1 MSLNKNPN
9 RIGGHTNTADR
20 NTRIR
25 INHEI
30 DAKELRI
37 IGPAGEQLGIFTPK
51 RALEMAEQHELD
63 LVEIA
68 PQAAPPV
75 CRIMDFGKF
84 RYEQQ
89 KKDKLLK
96 KRQQIML
103 VKEVRFHPNTDTHD
117 LEFKVRHARQFLLD
131 GNKVKASVVFRGRQM
146 AHQEFGLVLLEKVKE
161 MLSDVA
167 IVEREP
173 NMEGR
178 AMIAIFSPDKKKI
191 KTQTKK
197 VEPAEAE

>member
-1 MSLNKNPN
+1 
-9 RIGGHTNTADR
+9 
-20 NTRIR
+20 
-25 INHEI
+25 
-30 DAKELRI
+30 
-37 IGPAGEQLGIFTPK
+37 
-51 RALEMAEQHELD
+51 MAEQYELD

-68 PQAAPPV
+68 PQATPPV

-89 KKDKLLK
+89 KKEKLLK
-96 KRQQIML
+96 KKQQIIL

-117 LEFKVRHARQFLLD
+117 LDFKVKHARQFLLD

-146 AHQEFGLVLLEKVKE
+146 AHQEFGLELLEKVKE
-161 MLSDVA
+161 MLLDIS
-167 IVEREP
+167 IVERDP

-191 KTQTKK
+191 KALTKK
-197 VEPAEAE
+197 VDTADHS

>member
-1 MSLNKNPN
+1 
-9 RIGGHTNTADR
+9 
-20 NTRIR
+20 
-25 INHEI
+25 
-30 DAKELRI
+30 
-37 IGPAGEQLGIFTPK
+37 
-51 RALEMAEQHELD
+51 MAEQYELD

-68 PQAAPPV
+68 PQAKPPV

-146 AHQEFGLVLLEKVKE
+146 AHQEFGYELLLKVRE
-161 MLSDVA
+161 MLSDIS

-178 AMIAIFSPDKKKI
+178 AMIAIFTPDKKKI
-191 KTQTKK
+191 KTQSKK
-197 VEPAEAE
+197 TETAEQP

>member
-1 MSLNKNPN
+1 LIKNSN
-9 RIGGHTNTADR
+9 NIGGRTNTTDR

-37 IGPAGEQLGIFTPK
+37 IGPNSEQLGIFTPR
-51 RALEMAEQHELD
+51 RAMEMAEQYELD

-68 PQAAPPV
+68 PQATPPV

-89 KKDKLLK
+89 KKEKLLK

-117 LEFKVRHARQFLLD
+117 LEFKVKHARQFLLD

-146 AHQEFGLVLLEKVKE
+146 AHQEFGLELLKKVKE
-161 MLSDVA
+161 MLIDIS
-167 IVEREP
+167 IVERDP

-191 KTQTKK
+191 KAQSKK
-197 VEPAEAE
+197 TEPAENE